1 MATYT
6 QILYHIVF
14 GTKNRAGT
22 LDQENHDPLWRYIAG
37 VLRNKDCTVYIVGG
51 YTNHVHIL
59 TSVHPSQT
67 LADLVK
73 DVKLAVIHRKQT

>member
-1 MATYT
+1 MAV
-6 QILYHIVF
+6 HRGF
-14 GTKNRAGT
+14 
-22 LDQENHDPLWRYIAG
+22 
-37 VLRNKDCTVYIVGG
+37 RNKDCTVYIVGG
-51 YTNHVHIL
+51 YTNYVHIL